1 MTMQHE
7 PQIAQMS
14 ADEDAVKPRLEF
26 VRLHRASSVEHQSSF
41 FPSSEICVICGFP
54 MNRFH

>member
-1 MTMQHE
+1 MQQE

-14 ADEDAVKPRLEF
+14 ADEDAAKQPLEF
-26 VRLHRASSVEHQSSF
+26 AHLHRASSVGHQSSF
-41 FPSSEICVICGFP
+41 FPSAEICVICGFP